1 MTLLDHFSVPYK
13 GLKNGL
19 HEFNFEI
26 DAAFFK
32 EFDSEIKVQ
41 NTFYVKLELDKRH
54 EIADAFFYING
65 EVLAEC
71 DRCLAPLSIPIH
83 SENTLRIKFGDTQ
96 LNNDEV
102 LFIDENTSSINFA
115 QVIYEFI
122 ILSLPIMKM
131 HEDINDC
138 DQEVIDKLN
147 EQAKANESG
156 QSIWNDLKG
165 LKF

>member
-26 DAAFFK
+26 DSAFFN
-32 EFDSEIKVQ
+32 EFDIDIKVQ
-41 NTFYVKLELDKRH
+41 NPFYVKLNLDKRH
-54 EIADAFFYING
+54 EIADAVFYING
-65 EVLAEC
+65 KIIAEC
-71 DRCLAPLSIPIH
+71 DRCLAPLVISVR
-83 SENTLRIKFGDTQ
+83 SENRLRIKLGDTG

-102 LFIDENTSSINFA
+102 LFIDENTSSVNFA

-131 HEDINDC
+131 HEDINAC
-138 DQEVIDKLN
+138 DQEVIKKLK
-147 EQAKANESG
+147 EQAKANESS
-156 QSIWNDLKG
+156 QSIWNNLKG